1 MVPATV
7 LANYKAFQSHL
18 TSLAAVDV
26 NSFLGVVLMPTVV
39 YQKGSLWL
47 QENLIQKTLAG
58 EGFNLDRLFAILRA
72 EKPDTRGNR
81 PRDLPGKFLLPSGL
95 KEDCVTPKSK
105 TGVSLELPPTPLD
118 CLIVWRHCSCHPL
131 LSLVPHVGYPWSPVG
146 RFLHPHSH
154 QNHLV
159 APSQDLPIGLL
170 VRRSLLPALS
180 VYPSQSPVAPAPC
193 KTPVVSE
200 HFECIPYIGVGTAI
214 GGHNQVD
221 PATTS
226 HTSVTLVS

>member
-1 MVPATV
+1 MLHCRLSLFPASKRPEGG
-7 LANYKAFQSHL
+7 LCH
-18 TSLAAVDV
+18 
-26 NSFLGVVLMPTVV
+26 P
-39 YQKGSLWL
+39 
-47 QENLIQKTLAG
+47 QEQN
-58 EGFNLDRLFAILRA
+58 RRILRIA
-72 EKPDTRGNR
+72 THP
-81 PRDLPGKFLLPSGL
+81 LGL
-95 KEDCVTPKSK
+95 
-105 TGVSLELPPTPLD
+105 LD
-118 CLIVWRHCSCHPL
+118 CLGRLFMPSTS

-154 QNHLV
+154 HNHLV
-159 APSQDLPIGLL
+159 APSLALPIGLL
-170 VRRSLLPALS
+170 MRRSLLPALS